1 MYSMAGLPGS
11 VSNGGSPSM
20 STTASA
26 ISTSFSSSQNS
37 TFSTAHPGCRPS
49 IASGDCPPGACW
61 TRTLSRQPSFDHGG
75 EGCLSS
81 TQVKQRLRAYV
92 LNRRRRVTPMERC
105 RRAEEKFNSSLPAPA
120 NLHYSSTHD
129 QFSEGGRYWH
139 SADSA
144 TSKDEDSLIRGSD
157 FRRDSLELP
166 SNTDPP
172 CLNLGPRRSSAT
184 DALLPSHRS
193 YLGSTS
199 EDQAILDAIEH
210 LTGHLALK
218 DSHTGAQL
226 KESLLTRLH
235 LAAGLGSTD
244 IRKTL
249 SEPDLL
255 EASLF
260 LTCSSS
266 FSITANCGGLWIGGT
281 TSVKGRVY
289 DEHATFFRG
298 PEVFPKK
305 EMFLL
310 MGIAQSL
317 TCDCFTF
324 SSGSKSDV
332 CIEDFSKAPTRIRTR
347 MAIGNMIVG
356 INVTVFEGDR
366 PPMTE
371 MGDQAMT
378 FILYVSLRIRPKAT
392 KSSKISGMS
401 IMLNKTDFVRYL
413 TARTRKMRS
422 SELLDEQ
429 LSDVGNTNS
438 WPLRQLLPRLLLD
451 KTGLESQQGYNP
463 QLRPD
468 QSSVLPPASS
478 TISPRRH
485 SLDYRTL
492 QSTTTSI
499 GLLSGSRSIPLEPL
513 LEPPFVMDSSG
524 SSGDRVDSKGAA
536 APGQP
541 PLRFP
546 IGAHGTHDTPTNLST
561 LSVKSKIKTLRSPTQ
576 LIPNQLSISA
586 VSDSSSYLKDSA
598 SIHDTDEVA
607 MDWEMEVSES
617 VQLEDKPIHPVAAV
631 QPDMQVF
638 TSNTWDLSSPILSR
652 WLRLPVETWSYDSCD
667 LEKSLSADP
676 HCRPT
681 ALAFDPDMLEHRCLC
696 PKASDLDTHPESP
709 ERMRPVL
716 ERLVDTFLHIPSNIQ
731 LQPIDLLHMLQSAV
745 ATENPTLQQELNQL
759 TDWNPTV
766 LQELLSRVP
775 LIGFC
780 RLVRA
785 RMASEEEICT
795 FHSKDYVVAF
805 GNPHNPVLEPT
816 LLLSLFNPSTAG
828 QDTKPVDAVQKLM
841 QRLCKLNCG
850 GIGVDSDTVWNPS
863 STARAARL
871 AVGQVLCLATKVA
884 KNEIRNGFAL
894 VRPPGHHAE
903 PGQAMGFCYFNS
915 VAITALRLLRSQLV
929 SRVLILDWD
938 IHHGNGTKLAA
949 LQHPGLLYIS
959 IHRYDG
965 GKFFPGTGAANE
977 AGSNPERPHA
987 TDPITPHRPL
997 LGLSDAEYLAAMRC
1011 VVIPIGHEFKPDVIL
1026 ISAGFDAARGHGE
1039 ALGGYSV
1046 SPGLFAWITRQC
1058 MSLANSRV
1066 VLALEGG
1073 YQPVVVS
1080 ECITN
1085 CLNALLLPEPARKW
1099 IPYLGDGSAVAS
1111 NPVVTAPEAF
1121 LDAFHN
1127 ASDWVSKLELD
1138 RAPRPEAVSNL
1149 LATIRYQAKT
1159 GWQCLQNVCSH
1170 NVAMSFSEAI
1180 DLEQRV
1186 RVLRMDAGSH
1196 TREAEAHYSC
1206 ASPLTNGIA
1215 QLRMDQQ

>member
-1 MYSMAGLPGS
+1 M
-11 VSNGGSPSM
+11 
-20 STTASA
+20 
-26 ISTSFSSSQNS
+26 TSF
-37 TFSTAHPGCRPS
+37 
-49 IASGDCPPGACW
+49 
-61 TRTLSRQPSFDHGG
+61 
-75 EGCLSS
+75 
-81 TQVKQRLRAYV
+81 
-92 LNRRRRVTPMERC
+92 
-105 RRAEEKFNSSLPAPA
+105 
-120 NLHYSSTHD
+120 
-129 QFSEGGRYWH
+129 
-139 SADSA
+139 
-144 TSKDEDSLIRGSD
+144 
-157 FRRDSLELP
+157 
-166 SNTDPP
+166 
-172 CLNLGPRRSSAT
+172 
-184 DALLPSHRS
+184 
-193 YLGSTS
+193 
-199 EDQAILDAIEH
+199 
-210 LTGHLALK
+210 
-218 DSHTGAQL
+218 
-226 KESLLTRLH
+226 
-235 LAAGLGSTD
+235 
-244 IRKTL
+244 KT
-249 SEPDLL
+249 
-255 EASLF
+255 
-260 LTCSSS
+260 
-266 FSITANCGGLWIGGT
+266 
-281 TSVKGRVY
+281 
-289 DEHATFFRG
+289 
-298 PEVFPKK
+298 
-305 EMFLL
+305 
-310 MGIAQSL
+310 
-317 TCDCFTF
+317 
-324 SSGSKSDV
+324 
-332 CIEDFSKAPTRIRTR
+332 
-347 MAIGNMIVG
+347 
-356 INVTVFEGDR
+356 
-366 PPMTE
+366 
-371 MGDQAMT
+371 
-378 FILYVSLRIRPKAT
+378 
-392 KSSKISGMS
+392 SGMS
-401 IMLNKTDFVRYL
+401 IMLAGISGNGVVCFANL
-413 TARTRKMRS
+413 TQHKRSTQRHTCSSAKEQQPTVGFPVTR
-422 SELLDEQ
+422 E
-429 LSDVGNTNS
+429 NS

-451 KTGLESQQGYNP
+451 KTGLENQQVYNP
-463 QLRPD
+463 QLRSD

-524 SSGDRVDSKGAA
+524 SSGDRVDSKGAP
-536 APGQP
+536 APGQDEACVVLSYTFLIIYRSFVFSLQP
-541 PLRFP
+541 RT
-546 IGAHGTHDTPTNLST
+546 AHFIQDLDALPHST
-561 LSVKSKIKTLRSPTQ
+561 SVRSPTQ

-586 VSDSSSYLKDSA
+586 ISDSSSSYLKDST
-598 SIHDTDEVA
+598 SVRDTDEVA
-607 MDWEMEVSES
+607 MDWETEVSES
-617 VQLEDKPIHPVAAV
+617 VHPEDKPVHPAVAV
-631 QPDMQVF
+631 QPDMPVL
-638 TSNTWDLSSPILSR
+638 TSHTCDISSPILSR

-667 LEKSLSADP
+667 LEKSPLADP

-716 ERLVDTFLHIPSNIQ
+716 ERLLDTFLHIPSNIQ

-766 LQELLSRVP
+766 LRELLSRIP

-805 GNPHNPVLEPT
+805 GNPHNPVLEPS
-816 LLLSLFNPSTAG
+816 LLLSLFNPSPAG
-828 QDTKPVDAVQKLM
+828 QDTKPADAVQKLM

-977 AGSNPERPHA
+977 GPVSPKHGDLNLTSSSEGRSQLINIAWETPSASDVNSTVLSMLDAVDRREIWRQSCERQKLYRKTSSRLIVAGLHSPETSSSSVFSNQASVLHRDPTDLPVCHCRLDANEHPHNSTVQPCSVCLSHSIRSSIASSILSGSSFLPTSSGSTALEDCRTAGSNPDRPHA
-987 TDPITPHRPL
+987 ADPITPHRPL

-1011 VVIPIGHEFKPDVIL
+1011 VVIPVGHEFQPDVIL

-1099 IPYLGDGSAVAS
+1099 IPYLGDGSAAVS
-1111 NPVVTAPEAF
+1111 NPMGTAPEAF

-1127 ASDWVSKLELD
+1127 ASDWISKLELD
-1138 RAPRPEAVSNL
+1138 RAPCPEAVSNL

-1170 NVAMSFSEAI
+1170 NVAM
-1180 DLEQRV
+1180 
-1186 RVLRMDAGSH
+1186 
-1196 TREAEAHYSC
+1196 
-1206 ASPLTNGIA
+1206 
-1215 QLRMDQQ
+1215 

>member
-255 EASLF
+255 E
-260 LTCSSS
+260 
-266 FSITANCGGLWIGGT
+266 
-281 TSVKGRVY
+281 
-289 DEHATFFRG
+289 
-298 PEVFPKK
+298 
-305 EMFLL
+305 
-310 MGIAQSL
+310 
-317 TCDCFTF
+317 
-324 SSGSKSDV
+324 
-332 CIEDFSKAPTRIRTR
+332 
-347 MAIGNMIVG
+347 
-356 INVTVFEGDR
+356 
-366 PPMTE
+366 
-371 MGDQAMT
+371 
-378 FILYVSLRIRPKAT
+378 
-392 KSSKISGMS
+392 
-401 IMLNKTDFVRYL
+401 
-413 TARTRKMRS
+413 
-422 SELLDEQ
+422 
-429 LSDVGNTNS
+429 NS

-561 LSVKSKIKTLRSPTQ
+561 LSVKSKIKTYLDALPHSTSVRSPTQ

-977 AGSNPERPHA
+977 GPVSPKHGELDMTSSSEGRSQLINIAWETPPASDVNSTVLSMLDAVDRREIWRQSCERQKLYRKTSSRPIVAGIHSPETSSGSVFSNQASVLHRDPTDLPVCHCRLDANEHSHNSSAQPCSVCLSQSIRSSIASSILSGSSFLPTSSGSTALEDCRAAGSNPERPHA

-1099 IPYLGDGSAVAS
+1099 IPYLGDGSAIAS

>member
-11 VSNGGSPSM
+11 VPDDDSPSI

-26 ISTSFSSSQNS
+26 ISTSFSSAQNS
-37 TFSTAHPGCRPS
+37 TFSTAHLGCRPS
-49 IASGDCPPGACW
+49 VASGDCPPGACW

-144 TSKDEDSLIRGSD
+144 SSKDEDSLIRGSD
-157 FRRDSLELP
+157 FRHDSLELP

-255 EASLF
+255 E
-260 LTCSSS
+260 
-266 FSITANCGGLWIGGT
+266 
-281 TSVKGRVY
+281 
-289 DEHATFFRG
+289 
-298 PEVFPKK
+298 
-305 EMFLL
+305 
-310 MGIAQSL
+310 
-317 TCDCFTF
+317 
-324 SSGSKSDV
+324 
-332 CIEDFSKAPTRIRTR
+332 
-347 MAIGNMIVG
+347 
-356 INVTVFEGDR
+356 
-366 PPMTE
+366 
-371 MGDQAMT
+371 
-378 FILYVSLRIRPKAT
+378 
-392 KSSKISGMS
+392 
-401 IMLNKTDFVRYL
+401 
-413 TARTRKMRS
+413 
-422 SELLDEQ
+422 
-429 LSDVGNTNS
+429 NS

-451 KTGLESQQGYNP
+451 KTGLENQQSYNP
-463 QLRPD
+463 QLRSD

-478 TISPRRH
+478 TICPRRH

-536 APGQP
+536 APTQP

-546 IGAHGTHDTPTNLST
+546 IDAHGTHDTATHRST
-561 LSVKSKIKTLRSPTQ
+561 LSVKSKIKTYLDALPHSTSVRSPTQ

-586 VSDSSSYLKDSA
+586 VSDSSSYLKDST
-598 SIHDTDEVA
+598 SVHDTDEVA
-607 MDWEMEVSES
+607 MDWETEVSES
-617 VQLEDKPIHPVAAV
+617 VHPEDDSIHPTAAV
-631 QPDMQVF
+631 QPDMQVL
-638 TSNTWDLSSPILSR
+638 TSHTWDLSSPILSR

-667 LEKSLSADP
+667 LEKTPLADP

-696 PKASDLDTHPESP
+696 PKASNLDTHPESP

-766 LQELLSRVP
+766 LQELLSRIP

-828 QDTKPVDAVQKLM
+828 PDTKPADAVQKLM

-871 AVGQVLCLATKVA
+871 AVGQVLCLATKVV

-977 AGSNPERPHA
+977 GPVSPKHGELDLTSSSQGRSQLINIAWETPSASDVNSTVLSMLDAVDRREIWRQSCERQKLYRKTSSRPIVAGIHSPETSFGSVFSNQASVLHRDPTDLPVCHCRLDSNEHPHNGSAQPCSVCLSQSIRSSIASSILSGSSFLPTSSGSTALEDCRTAGSNPERPHA
-987 TDPITPHRPL
+987 ADPITPHRPL

-1011 VVIPIGHEFKPDVIL
+1011 VVIPVGHEFKPDVIL

-1058 MSLANSRV
+1058 MSVANSRV

-1099 IPYLGDGSAVAS
+1099 IPYLGDGSAAVS
-1111 NPVVTAPEAF
+1111 NPMVAAHEGF

-1127 ASDWVSKLELD
+1127 ASDWISKLELY
-1138 RAPRPEAVSNL
+1138 RTPRPEAVSNL
-1149 LATIRYQAKT
+1149 LATIRYQAKN

-1170 NVAMSFSEAI
+1170 NVAMWVFSFVSAF
-1180 DLEQRV
+1180 L
-1186 RVLRMDAGSH
+1186 SH
-1196 TREAEAHYSC
+1196 
-1206 ASPLTNGIA
+1206 
-1215 QLRMDQQ
+1215 